1 VHAAG
6 DRPPRLAPPRRLL
19 VRVSSPVGGKTPTGR
34 NEKRKKKR
42 KIKRKKGRK
51 EKENPRSRGGRREEE
66 EGGERVRREAPRP
79 VVRRGWI
86 FPSHPMAA
94 RRFSAHPLRFRGI
107 STFSGCGASRRGAG

>member
-1 VHAAG
+1 
-6 DRPPRLAPPRRLL
+6 L

-66 EGGERVRREAPRP
+66 EGGERTEGGA
-79 VVRRGWI
+79 
-86 FPSHPMAA
+86 AA
-94 RRFSAHPLRFRGI
+94 RRKKRMDIPIPSHGRAEVFGSPPEI
-107 STFSGCGASRRGAG
+107 SRNLHFQWVRSF